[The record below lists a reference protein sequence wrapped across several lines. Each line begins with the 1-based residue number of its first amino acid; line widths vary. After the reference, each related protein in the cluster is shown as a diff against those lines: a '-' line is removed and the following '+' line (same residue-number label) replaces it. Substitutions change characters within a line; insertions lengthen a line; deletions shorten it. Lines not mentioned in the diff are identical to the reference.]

1 MDQENKKQYE
11 APHLTVVE
19 FKTEQGFAASGAG
32 MSNYSNN
39 SSESWFD
46 GLTGGGSGSGVSDY
60 SNNSS
65 DSWF

>member
-1 MDQENKKQYE
+1 MEKENKKQYE

-32 MSNYSNN
+32 VSNYSNN

-46 GLTGGGSGSGVSDY
+46 GLTGGGGSGVSDY

>member
-1 MDQENKKQYE
+1 MEKEIKKQYE

-19 FKTEQGFAASGAG
+19 FKTEQGFAASGG
-32 MSNYSNN
+32 VSNYSNN

-46 GLTGGGSGSGVSDY
+46 GLTGGGGSGVSDY